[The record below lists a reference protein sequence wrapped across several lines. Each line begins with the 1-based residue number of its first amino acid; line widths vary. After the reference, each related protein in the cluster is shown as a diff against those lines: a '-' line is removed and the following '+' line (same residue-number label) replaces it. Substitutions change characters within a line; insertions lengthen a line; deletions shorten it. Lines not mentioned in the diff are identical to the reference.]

1 MNGVGSY
8 NLHVGK
14 NALFQADTNSW
25 KFGVENIIN
34 QAWICP
40 DKGINPIGAILGEFN
55 TQIPG
60 MTNTACEPIIA
71 NGEFTYYNEYNDRI
85 FGGYKDY
92 YYGISAASVY
102 NPALLKL
109 GCLGFSIETYDADI
123 PWVKFKLVDVDL
135 RLSSVYNMENQPYII
150 EDYFETYPENFSKV
164 QHASNTIITNTDDLN
179 DALDSAGQ
187 AIKNFDDLEKD
198 SKFEITFGKY
208 ADWPFLS
215 FTTSGMV
222 KTAKLKEQLPNTA
235 NACSLA
241 VPVAKVL
248 AKVMPG
254 VGDAIEQAAKGL
266 PDLPVP
272 DKIEYYFDSPYGY
285 HLDVKTKMKAWSPN
299 SIKIKSGLFSLP
311 TGQPVLWNETKYGAP
326 DLAGIADS
334 LISVGSVFDP
344 IGTLTKLVTEDLPG
358 CLQNIELN
366 TTFGLATSAKSTLS
380 GIPILNGD
388 LVFKKIENFAKSEI
402 GLFKNANFRANLD
415 VLEGSKDNLGGF
427 VELGVQLPTTL
438 TNPNVKL
445 YGMCH
450 ALANGIDLSVEAP
463 IINADLTVSL
473 VADKFV
479 TQMSGPT
486 KPKFKFSF
494 NNSCIFDVPAGTAT
508 LLGSGIVK
516 SILKLIFGG

>member
-1 MNGVGSY
+1 MNAVGSY
-8 NLHVGK
+8 DLHVGK

-40 DKGINPIGAILGEFN
+40 DKGLNPIGAILGEFN

-85 FGGYKDY
+85 FGGYKDVY
-92 YYGISAASVY
+92 TGISAAAVY
-102 NPALLKL
+102 TPALLKM
-109 GCLGFSIETYDADI
+109 GCLGFSNETYNIDI
-123 PWVKFKLVDVDL
+123 PWVKFKLVGIDL
-135 RLSSVYNMENQPYII
+135 SLSSFYNMENQPYII
-150 EDYFETYPENFSKV
+150 EDYFVTYPENFSKV
-164 QHASNTIITNTDDLN
+164 QNRSNTTITNTDNLTDKL
-179 DALDSAGQ
+179 ASAEKS
-187 AIKNFDDLEKD
+187 IKKFDDSEKD
-198 SKFEITFGKY
+198 SKFEFTFGKY

-222 KTAKLKEQLPNTA
+222 KNVKLKEQLPNTA
-235 NACSLA
+235 KACSLV

-248 AKVMPG
+248 AKVIPG
-254 VGDAIEQAAKGL
+254 IGDAIEQSAKGL

-272 DKIEYYFDSPYGY
+272 DKLEFYFDSPYGY
-285 HLDVKTKMKAWSPN
+285 HLDVKSKMKAWSLN
-299 SIKIKSGLFSLP
+299 SMKINTGLVSLP
-311 TGQPVLWNETKYGAP
+311 TGQPVFWNETKYGAP
-326 DLAGIADS
+326 DLAGVADS

-366 TTFGLATSAKSTLS
+366 TTFGLATTAKSTLS

-388 LVFKKIENFAKSEI
+388 LVFKKIDNFVKSEI

-415 VLEGSKDNLGGF
+415 ILEGSKDNLGQF

-445 YGMCH
+445 YGMYH

-463 IINADLTVSL
+463 IINADLKVSL

-494 NNSCIFDVPAGTAT
+494 NNSCIFNIPGGTAA

-516 SILKLIFGG
+516 AIIKLIFGG